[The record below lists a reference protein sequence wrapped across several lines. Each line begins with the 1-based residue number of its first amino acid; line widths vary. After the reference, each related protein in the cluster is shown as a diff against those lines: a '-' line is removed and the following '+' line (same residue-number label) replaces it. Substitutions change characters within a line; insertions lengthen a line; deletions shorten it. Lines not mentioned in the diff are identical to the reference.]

1 MKKLSLAFAT
11 VFAFTSLNASANT
24 TYEDIGSVLV
34 NAVATDLNQVRDT
47 IQSQVQQSISDSI
60 SEFFDSESTATE
72 ETLSHEETR
81 GE

>member
-11 VFAFTSLNASANT
+11 IFAFSSLSASANT
-24 TYEDIGSVLV
+24 YEEISSVLV
-34 NAVATDLNQVRDT
+34 NAVTSDLNQVLDT

-60 SEFFDSESTATE
+60 AEFFDSESTATK
-72 ETLSHEETR
+72 ETLSNEETR

>member
-24 TYEDIGSVLV
+24 YEDIGSVLV
-34 NAVATDLNQVRDT
+34 NAVAADLNQVRDT

>member
-1 MKKLSLAFAT
+1 MKKLSLVFAT
-11 VFAFTSLNASANT
+11 VFAFSSLNASANT
-24 TYEDIGSVLV
+24 YEDISSVLV

-60 SEFFDSESTATE
+60 SEFFDSESTVTE
-72 ETLSHEETR
+72 EKSSNEETR

>member
-11 VFAFTSLNASANT
+11 VFAVTSLNASAN